1 MLITPIGRLA
11 SVTQQ
16 GNLERFVVAA
26 VVVVVHRSVV
36 PDSLRPHGLQHT
48 GSFVLH
54 CLLEFAQI
62 HVH

>member
-11 SVTQQ
+11 SVTHQ
-16 GNLERFVVAA
+16 GNLERFVVA
-26 VVVVVHRSVV
+26 VVVVVHCSVV
-36 PDSLRPHGLQHT
+36 PDSSRPRGLPHT
-48 GSFVLH
+48 GSSVFH